1 MDINNLKKVEIG
13 CGKTK
18 TEGYIGVDRFPLE
31 GVDIVADINNGL
43 PFETNSVDV
52 IFACHSLEHMDDLQQ
67 IMDEIFRICK
77 NGAIINILSPYYN
90 THTNIANFFH
100 KINFNE
106 DTMRFFSTEVTSVIN
121 PEEYRIPHA
130 QVWGLGT
137 SDNSEINCN
146 LTILDME
153 FFYFPE
159 YNFLNDE
166 EKRKARRSLNNV
178 CDQIC
183 YSLVVNKQEKPFELF
198 EIEYYRELAKKLMP
212 PIVAAVRN
220 NSNQKVE
227 KSSFYK
233 DIIDRIKI
241 EKDENLKLKQEIEI
255 LNVKLEELE
264 VNLYQNQN
272 KQKEEININL
282 EKSIEKINTN
292 LEESIIKMDNN
303 LEKNIYDLNKLKTE
317 NAQTTAYIQELIIS
331 NQSKKKNILFKKSQ
345 DLFEQISY
353 NWVQFCD
360 GLVIRQANLNKNS
373 ILGFSNLIPFD
384 KYIEYILE
392 GSGVEINYFISAK
405 IGSLFMIEIVNNGKI
420 IYNNIVEIENE
431 GHQIIL
437 IPEISGE
444 IYIRFKAMNNSS
456 LGRILE
462 IRNRKYRFFTK
473 SDIAAYLE

>member
-52 IFACHSLEHMDDLQQ
+52 IFACHSLEHMDDLKQT
-67 IMDEIFRICK
+67 MNEIFRICK

-106 DTMRFFSTEVTSVIN
+106 DTMRFFSTEATSVIN
-121 PEEYRIPHA
+121 PKEYRIPHA

-137 SDNSEINCN
+137 SDNSEISCN

-166 EKRKARRSLNNV
+166 EKRNARRSLSNV
-178 CDQIC
+178 CDQIY
-183 YSLVVNKQEKPFELF
+183 YSLVVNKQERPFELF

-212 PIVAAVRN
+212 PIVSSVRN

-241 EKDENLKLKQEIEI
+241 EKDENIKLKEEVER
-255 LNVKLEELE
+255 LNVKLEKIEL
-264 VNLYQNQN
+264 NFDKHQNEL
-272 KQKEEININL
+272 KDEININL
-282 EKSIEKINTN
+282 EKNRDEINN
-292 LEESIIKMDNN
+292 DLENI
-303 LEKNIYDLNKLKTE
+303 IYDLNKLKTE
-317 NAQTTAYIQELIIS
+317 NAQTAAYIQELMVS
-331 NQSKKKNILFKKSQ
+331 NESKKKNTLFRKNY
-345 DLFEQISY
+345 DLFDQISH
-353 NWVQFCD
+353 NWVRFCD
-360 GLVIRQANLNKNS
+360 GLVIQSNLKENS
-373 ILGFSNLIPFD
+373 ILSFSNLIPFD
-384 KYIEYILE
+384 KYIEYQLE
-392 GSGVEINYFISAK
+392 GCGTEVNYFISAK
-405 IGSLFMIEIVNNGKI
+405 RGSLFMIELVNNTKV

-431 GHQIIL
+431 GHQVIS
-437 IPEISGE
+437 IPEVSGE
-444 IYIRFKAMNNSS
+444 TYIRFKAMNNSS

-462 IRNRKYRFFTK
+462 IKNRKHLFFIK

>member
-166 EKRKARRSLNNV
+166 EKRNARRSLNNV
-178 CDQIC
+178 CDQIS

-212 PIVAAVRN
+212 PIVSAVRN

-233 DIIDRIKI
+233 DIVDRIKI
-241 EKDENLKLKQEIEI
+241 EKEENSKLKEEIEL
-255 LNVKLEELE
+255 LNVKLEEIE
-264 VNLYQNQN
+264 ESLYQSQN
-272 KQKEEININL
+272 KLKEEINNNL
-282 EKSIEKINTN
+282 EKSIEKININ
-292 LEESIIKMDNN
+292 LEESIVKIDNN
-303 LEKNIYDLNKLKTE
+303 LEKNIYDLNKLKTG
-317 NAQTTAYIQELIIS
+317 NDQTAAYIQELMIL
-331 NQSKKKNILFKKSQ
+331 NQSKKKNILFRKND
-345 DLFEQISY
+345 DLFDQINL
-353 NWVQFCD
+353 NWGSFCD
-360 GLVIRQANLNKNS
+360 DLVIKSNLKENS
-373 ILGFSNLIPFD
+373 ILSFSKLIPFD
-384 KYIEYILE
+384 KYIEYKFE
-392 GSGVEINYFISAK
+392 GSGTEVNYFISAK
-405 IGSLFMIEIVNNGKI
+405 RGSLFMIEVVNNGKI
-420 IYNNIVEIENE
+420 IYNNIIEIENE
-431 GHQIIL
+431 GHQVIS
-437 IPEISGE
+437 IPEVSGE
-444 IYIRFKAMNNSS
+444 TYIRFKAINNSS

-462 IRNRKYRFFTK
+462 IKNRKYIFFIR

>member
-31 GVDIVADINNGL
+31 GVDIVADINEGL
-43 PFETNSVDV
+43 PFEENTVDV

-67 IMDEIFRICK
+67 VMDEIFRICK
-77 NGAIINILSPYYN
+77 HGAIVNILAPYYN
-90 THTNIANFFH
+90 TNTNIANFFH

-106 DTMRFFSTEVTSVIN
+106 DTMRFFSSEKTSVIN
-121 PEEYRIPHA
+121 PKEYYNAHSYN
-130 QVWGLGT
+130 WGLGT
-137 SDNSEINCN
+137 SDNSEISCN

-166 EKRKARRSLNNV
+166 EKRNARRSLSNV

-183 YSLVVNKQEKPFELF
+183 YSLVVNKQEMPFELF

-212 PIVAAVRN
+212 PIVSAVRN

-241 EKDENLKLKQEIEI
+241 EKDENLKLKEELER
-255 LNVKLEELE
+255 LNVKLEKIEL
-264 VNLYQNQN
+264 NFDKHQNEL
-272 KQKEEININL
+272 KDEININL
-282 EKSIEKINTN
+282 EKNRDEINN
-292 LEESIIKMDNN
+292 DLENI
-303 LEKNIYDLNKLKTE
+303 IYDLNKLKTE
-317 NAQTTAYIQELIIS
+317 NAQTVAYIQELMVS
-331 NQSKKKNILFKKSQ
+331 NESKKKNTLFRKNY
-345 DLFEQISY
+345 DLFDQISH
-353 NWVQFCD
+353 NWVRFCD
-360 GLVIRQANLNKNS
+360 GLVIQSNLKENS
-373 ILGFSNLIPFD
+373 ILSFSNLIPFD
-384 KYIEYILE
+384 KYIEYQLE
-392 GSGVEINYFISAK
+392 GCGTEVNYFISAK
-405 IGSLFMIEIVNNGKI
+405 RGSLFMIELVNNTKI
-420 IYNNIVEIENE
+420 IYNDIVEIENE
-431 GHQIIL
+431 GHQVIS
-437 IPEISGE
+437 IPEVAGE
-444 IYIRFKAMNNSS
+444 TYIRFKAMNNSS

-462 IRNRKYRFFTK
+462 IKNKKYLFFIK